1 MIYLNKIKVIM
12 LIKTSLD
19 VNFLVFCQSVERKQ
33 VNNYRYLK
41 IEISFLIQ

>member
-12 LIKTSLD
+12 LIKTSQD
-19 VNFLVFCQSVERKQ
+19 VNFLVFCQSVGRKQ

>member
-19 VNFLVFCQSVERKQ
+19 VNFLFFCQSAGRKQ

-41 IEISFLIQ
+41 IEINFLIQ

>member
-19 VNFLVFCQSVERKQ
+19 VKFLVFCQSVGRKQ

-41 IEISFLIQ
+41 IEN